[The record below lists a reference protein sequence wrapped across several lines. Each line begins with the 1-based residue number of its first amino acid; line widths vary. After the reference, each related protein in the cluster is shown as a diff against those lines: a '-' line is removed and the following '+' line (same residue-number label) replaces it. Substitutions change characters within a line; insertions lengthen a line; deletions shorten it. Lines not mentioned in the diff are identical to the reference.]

1 MTSINSSPARPT
13 VAVRSDHQAQPATQ
27 IADADAID
35 LLHRMVATPS
45 LSRQE
50 QAVAA
55 VIRDWALAQGLRGEV
70 DDTGNAVVSFG
81 DPSAEHLIVCL
92 GHMDTFPGMP
102 RVRIED
108 GILYGRGSVDAKGP
122 LAAFVVA
129 AARAALPSNVRVMV
143 VGAVEE
149 ECPTS
154 RGAIA
159 ISRRVRP
166 DACIIGEPSGTTGV
180 TLGYKG
186 RLLADISVR
195 RPSAHSAG
203 PGSSASDD
211 AVAWWGRVLALVHEL
226 NTGHTGAFD
235 TIQATIRSMSSEQ
248 TGVEDRAIL
257 AAGFRLPPWLS
268 PERLTTLLRELDDQV
283 TLECTG
289 AERAVVSDRSNRVVR
304 AITQAIRATGVTPAV
319 RVKTGTSDMNVVA
332 PIWNCPIA
340 AYGPGD
346 SALDHTPNEH
356 LNLGEYVRSIRIL
369 TDAIER
375 MADELA
381 CRAAENGDSRL

>member
-1 MTSINSSPARPT
+1 VDQP
-13 VAVRSDHQAQPATQ
+13 QPATQ
-27 IADADAID
+27 ITDADAID

-50 QAVAA
+50 QAVAT
-55 VIRDWALAQGLRGEV
+55 VIRDWALSQGLRGEV
-70 DDTGNAVVSFG
+70 DDTGNAVVSLG
-81 DPSAEHLIVCL
+81 NPNAEHLIVCL

-122 LAAFVVA
+122 LAAFVVG
-129 AARAALPSNVRVMV
+129 AARATLPSNVRVMV

-159 ISRRVRP
+159 ISKRVRP

-186 RLLADISVR
+186 RLLADISVC

-226 NTGHTGAFD
+226 NSGHTGAFD

-304 AITQAIRATGVTPAV
+304 ALTQAIRATGVIPAV

-356 LNLGEYVRSIRIL
+356 LHLEEFARSIRVL

-375 MADELA
+375 MAREMASQDGSSLVNEA
-381 CRAAENGDSRL
+381 